1 MTKKII
7 FIFIGFLFTLSLSA
21 QTKCA
26 GTVKNVYDEYISN
39 ASVIIKDT
47 EGHIISFGFTD
58 EKGHF
63 SLNAENTGTF
73 TIEVHKSG
81 FVKEQQE
88 LIINKNTKNYKL
100 DFVLVDTEN
109 ILEDLVIDIPPPV
122 MVSGDTISYDAKAF
136 TTGREQ
142 TVEDLL
148 KNIPGLSIDSQ
159 GNIKY
164 GETPIEKVMV
174 GGDDLFNKGYALLTK
189 NMPNKPLDKVQVL
202 RNYSNNKLLKGI
214 EESDGVAL
222 NLTLDEDYKD
232 LWFGD
237 ISAGYG
243 LVTENRYDVTSNL
256 MNFSKNYKAFLNV
269 GLNNVGI
276 DRIGSIDNMFYG
288 NNEIESIRVN
298 SASQLMGLSGGRAG
312 QLKDH
317 RTRIN
322 NAESV
327 SLSVIVPV
335 SEKLKI
341 KTVGFLNFD
350 ENYVFNNRY
359 SVTSVGDTYFEN
371 TENNQFK
378 SHLNKFYVNLLA
390 TYDLSKT
397 QMLEVSSVWNQGTT
411 NNYNDLTF
419 NGVNT
424 LEQLKT
430 RNTFIDQ
437 KATYTHQWKGKN
449 AVLLKARYF
458 TNKIPQL
465 YNIDDYLMGGLFP
478 FDADAMNNDIQSEK
492 TFAGLEA
499 DFKLRQNNNDLIEFQ
514 VGYKHNEEA
523 ISAFFQLFDN
533 GTAIRPD
540 GFQTQSSFIFGDL
553 YARSGYTWK
562 WTNFSI
568 SGRAE
573 AHQLFNKFTSLES
586 DKTQNPFYIN
596 PRANFKWDMTPLQ
609 SISGGYSINFMN
621 VSAVNVNDTYLL
633 QSSRSFSKGLGD
645 FTLTDSQMANL
656 MYSYRHY
663 LARYG
668 FSFAINYSKQNN
680 VLSSRTALE
689 QNSSLSES
697 ILIKGGETY
706 SFTANSNYYLRR
718 FMRSSFKISGMYS
731 ASTYFNEIND
741 LGLRKNNIHNQ
752 SYKFEWATAMKNSIN
767 FRFETDWR
775 FTKVKSPDFTN
786 SYNNVFSY
794 IELFHQIG
802 NLELKTVTE
811 HYYFG
816 NLDKDNRNHYF
827 IDFESSYTIKENYI
841 ISLRANNILD
851 KKDFTTYNIS
861 DIGYSTMSYSL
872 MRRYI
877 LLSLK
882 FRF

>member
-1 MTKKII
+1 MTKSI
-7 FIFIGFLFTLSLSA
+7 FTFIGFLFTLSLSA
-21 QTKCA
+21 QTKCT

-58 EKGHF
+58 EKGYY

-81 FVKEQQE
+81 FVKEHQE
-88 LIINKNTKNYKL
+88 LNIDKSTKNYKL

-109 ILEDLVIDIPPPV
+109 VLEDLVIDIPPPV

-148 KNIPGLSIDSQ
+148 KNIPGLDIDSE
-159 GNIKY
+159 GNIQYDGKS
-164 GETPIEKVMV
+164 IEKVMV
-174 GGDDLFNKGYALLTK
+174 DGDDLFNKGYTLLTK

-202 RNYSNNKLLKGI
+202 KRYSNNKLLKGV
-214 EESDGVAL
+214 ENSDKVAL

-243 LVTENRYDVTSNL
+243 LVTENRYDVTGNL

-276 DRIGSIDNMFYG
+276 NRTGSIDNMFYD
-288 NNEIESIRVN
+288 NNEIESIGERQ
-298 SASQLMGLSGGRAG
+298 ASQLMGLSGIRPS

-371 TENNQFK
+371 TEKNQFK
-378 SHLNKFYVNLLA
+378 SHLNKFYVNLQA

-419 NGVNT
+419 NGINT

-465 YNIDDYLMGGLFP
+465 YNINDYLMGDLFP

-492 TFAGLEA
+492 TFVGLEA
-499 DFKLRQNNNDLIEFQ
+499 DFKLRQNNNDLIQFQ
-514 VGYKHNEEA
+514 VGYKHNEEDMNA
-523 ISAFFQLFDN
+523 VFQLFDN

-553 YARSGYTWK
+553 YARSSYTWIWK
-562 WTNFSI
+562 KFLI
-568 SGRAE
+568 SGGAE

-586 DKTQNPFYIN
+586 DKTQNPFYVN
-596 PRANFKWDMTPLQ
+596 PRVNFKWDITPLQ
-609 SISGGYSINFMN
+609 IISGGYAINFMN

-633 QSSRSFSKGLGD
+633 QSSRSFSKGLED
-645 FTLTDSQMANL
+645 FALTNFQTANL
-656 MYSYRHY
+656 AYSYRHY

-668 FSFAINYSKQNN
+668 FGFSVNYSKQNN
-680 VLSSRTALE
+680 VLSSRRALE

-697 ILIKGGETY
+697 ILIKGGDTY
-706 SFTANSNYYLRR
+706 SFRAHSNFFLRE
-718 FMRSSFKISGMYS
+718 FMRSTFKISGIYS

-741 LGLRKNNIHNQ
+741 LGLRKNNNYSQ
-752 SYKFEWATAMKNSIN
+752 SYKFEWATAMRNSIN
-767 FRFETDWR
+767 FRFETEWQ
-775 FTKVKSPDFTN
+775 FTKIKSPDLTN
-786 SYNNVFSY
+786 SYNNVFSF
-794 IELFHQIG
+794 IESFHQIG
-802 NLELKTVTE
+802 KLQLKAVTE

-827 IDFESSYTIKENYI
+827 IDFESSYTIKENYT
-841 ISLRANNILD
+841 ISLRANNILN
-851 KKDFTTYNIS
+851 KKDFTTFNIS